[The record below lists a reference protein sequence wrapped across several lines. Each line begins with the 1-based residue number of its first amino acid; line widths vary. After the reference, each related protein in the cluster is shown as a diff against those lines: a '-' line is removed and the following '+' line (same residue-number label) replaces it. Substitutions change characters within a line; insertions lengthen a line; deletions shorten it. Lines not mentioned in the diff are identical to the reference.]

1 MHLGEGALA
10 QKGASAFRSAINVGV
25 LADGFLPPGLP
36 LSRTFQPLPVDML
49 SVEPWSV
56 GSSDALLLLDYL
68 EARQPARPLLGVT
81 HRPLTDGHGIPIRG
95 ISRAG
100 TGLALA
106 SCHGLD
112 IEGAQGV
119 LRHELAHAFGLEHC
133 DRWDCAL
140 SERPHPMG
148 VEDRPASLC
157 PSCQA
162 LWERALEGSP

>member
-10 QKGASAFRSAINVGV
+10 QKGASAFRSAITVGV

-36 LSRTFQPLPVDML
+36 LARTFQPLPVDTL
-49 SVEPWSV
+49 SVEPWPV

-68 EARQPARPLLGVT
+68 EARHPARPLLGVT
-81 HRPLTDGHGIPIRG
+81 HRSLTDGHGNPIRG

-106 SCHGLD
+106 SCHGLGV
-112 IEGAQGV
+112 EGAQGV
-119 LRHELAHAFGLEHC
+119 LRHELAHALGLEHC
-133 DRWDCAL
+133 GRWDCAL

-157 PSCQA
+157 AGCQA
-162 LWERALEGSP
+162 RWDGLVEGAP